1 MILNHKMH
9 VFSEAL
15 VLLSIFAVAMATFYF
30 LGVRFELSILE
41 RAMMSLITASLL
53 FFAARIGLHHFF
65 LVGLTGGSVFISLAC
80 SFAGLPPAPSPLAV
94 NFILGPWLIFAVSL
108 GLALAAWRVYAFLKQ
123 KEGSF
128 AAILLVVF
136 VLNWLV
142 LGFNVKFFDDWKI
155 ENYLTVPFLILIYI
169 THRWF
174 KLSNASYGLIFA
186 YMMFHIIGS
195 HYTYAEVPFGYWLK
209 DFLEISRNHYD
220 RIVHFSFGFLLAYP
234 IRELTIRITN
244 AKGLWAFY
252 IPVEFVLAFSAIYE
266 ILEWIVALVY
276 GGDLG
281 VAYLG
286 TQGDEWDAIKDMA
299 LAGSGAVIAML
310 IVFIVLLIYNR
321 KNFWKEFVESFRVK
335 QTATLGEK
343 ALKRFQGQN

>member
-1 MILNHKMH
+1 MILNRKMH
-9 VFSEAL
+9 VFSEVL
-15 VLLSIFAVAMATFYF
+15 VLGAILLVAVSAFYF
-30 LGVRFELSILE
+30 LGVRFELSNLE
-41 RAMMSLITASLL
+41 KTVMALVVTGLL
-53 FFAARIGLHHFF
+53 FFSARQGLHHFF
-65 LVGLTGGSVFISLAC
+65 LTGLTGGSVFVALAC
-80 SFAGLPPAPSPLAV
+80 ALAGPPPAPSPLTT
-94 NFILGPWLIFAVSL
+94 NFILGAWPIFLLSFA
-108 GLALAAWRVYAFLKQ
+108 LALMAWRIFYIFKQ
-123 KEGSF
+123 KDGSF
-128 AAILLVVF
+128 AAILLAVF
-136 VLNWLV
+136 VINWLI

-174 KLSNASYGLIFA
+174 KLSNASYGLLFA
-186 YMMFHIIGS
+186 YMMFHIVGS
-195 HYTYAEVPFGYWLK
+195 HYTYAEVPFGHWLK
-209 DFLEISRNHYD
+209 DALEMSRNHYD

-244 AKGLWAFY
+244 AKGFWGFY

-299 LAGSGAVIAML
+299 LAGGGAVAAML
-310 IVFIVLLIYNR
+310 IVFIVLIIYNR
-321 KNFWKEFVESFRVK
+321 KNFWKEFIDSFRVK
-335 QTATLGEK
+335 QTSALGEK
-343 ALKRFQGQN
+343 ALKRFQDNN